1 MEIAIWIGLLTLV
14 FALNRSHKTDLETSI
29 YIRYYA
35 FYIVLLFG
43 CPILIK
49 LRQELEINNNIP

>member
-43 CPILIK
+43 CPIDIV
-49 LRQELEINNNIP
+49 ETGTGNE